1 MAISNRCCKQFLT
14 WNNHGLS
21 HVISKMLLFSTLAA
35 VQNPQAHDLVPVTLC
50 RHHGRPALITDTK

>member
-35 VQNPQAHDLVPVTLC
+35 VRKAQGTTLC
-50 RHHGRPALITDTK
+50 RFRFAATMGVQH

>member
-1 MAISNRCCKQFLT
+1 MAISNHSCKQFIT

-35 VQNPQAHDLVPVTLC
+35 VRKLQAHDLVPVTLC